1 VEEKRKAI
9 ELIKQALDEDEI
21 TTFDMT
27 EGSTT
32 KHQLI
37 IHHNANSQEMPE
49 MPKKT
54 KSKATKKVLFRQNSY
69 LRNTVTNVFR
79 EIEVDIPITMD
90 SENLSEKKKRSL
102 IEVAIKSGL
111 ISDEWH
117 LDTDLVDDNQS
128 FDADLVDEDE
138 IITECLDELIA
149 RMEEEVHFL
158 LTGIQLNPNSLFYL
172 TKRKLIRSMLER
184 LPDPD
189 SLYLL
194 KRNYS

>member
-1 VEEKRKAI
+1 
-9 ELIKQALDEDEI
+9 
-21 TTFDMT
+21 
-27 EGSTT
+27 
-32 KHQLI
+32 
-37 IHHNANSQEMPE
+37 MPE

-54 KSKATKKVLFRQNSY
+54 KSKATKKVLFRQTSY

-79 EIEVDIPITMD
+79 EIVVDIPITMD
-90 SENLSEKKKRSL
+90 SENLSEKQKRSL

-117 LDTDLVDDNQS
+117 LDIDLVDDDRM
-128 FDADLVDEDE
+128 FDAVLVDDDQIFDAVLVDEDE

-149 RMEEEVHFL
+149 RMEEEVHFI

-172 TKRKLIRSMLER
+172 TKRKLIRSILER

-194 KRNYS
+194 RRN

>member
-1 VEEKRKAI
+1 
-9 ELIKQALDEDEI
+9 
-21 TTFDMT
+21 
-27 EGSTT
+27 
-32 KHQLI
+32 
-37 IHHNANSQEMPE
+37 
-49 MPKKT
+49 MPKKM
-54 KSKATKKVLFRQNSY
+54 KSKATKKVSFRQTSY

-90 SENLSEKKKRSL
+90 SENLSEKQKRSL

-117 LDTDLVDDNQS
+117 LDTDLVDEDQS

-194 KRNYS
+194 KRN